1 MNFKKKLVTP
11 LSLLALMLTG
21 CASNDAQTPIVT
33 NGQAET
39 PIVSDGQAAISN
51 HFYATLKHTDSGWRF
66 VDFDTNGGG
75 NMVNLKTGN
84 PNWATSDRQCIV
96 GLGTDRR
103 SDHCDKVEKP
113 DLFLTSSVNTGN
125 AVMSVLVAPI
135 TFGLSATSVTKT
147 VAFDRDKYHEA
158 LMEAWAH
165 EKDTN
170 LMLSIDDSLTD
181 WKKER
186 SALLTAYESFV
197 NEHRSTLKKS
207 ITDESGL
214 VDVSV
219 FDLDSMVS
227 ISTHKLKQMTNVT
240 GASLT
245 ELQRRIAKEKVLDLA
260 NTRKRFST
268 VNVEC
273 NYKHSLGGEYVTDVS
288 CPTSAVVDT
297 ENKKLK
303 GDVAFTILSV
313 NKERVLPRHFLLKNK
328 DIVLTLDGDK
338 INIEN
343 TTNDYIT
350 IEQVSLYYLDD
361 IALSPSLSIELPPQ
375 SRTTYRSALSVRG
388 TFDVHWENL
397 HYRNMTKQIAE
408 SETMN
413 FGFAVKYKRSG
424 VSHDDR
430 AFSTKRYKLSQLL

>member
-1 MNFKKKLVTP
+1 MNFTKRIVTP
-11 LSLLALMLTG
+11 LSLLALTLTG
-21 CASNDAQTPIVT
+21 CASNDAQTSLTASGKTTVD
-33 NGQAET
+33 NGIYDTIEHD
-39 PIVSDGQAAISN
+39 I
-51 HFYATLKHTDSGWRF
+51 YATLKHTSTGWRF
-66 VDFDTNGGG
+66 IDFTTDGSAH
-75 NMVNLKTGN
+75 MVNLKTGN
-84 PNWATSDRQCIV
+84 PNWDRSDRQCIV
-96 GLGTDRR
+96 GLGTESR
-103 SDHCDKVEKP
+103 SDHCDKVENP
-113 DLFLTSSVNTGN
+113 ELFLTSSVNTGN

-135 TFGLSATSVTKT
+135 TFGLSATTVTKT
-147 VAFDRDKYHEA
+147 VTFDRNEYAQA
-158 LMEAWAH
+158 LMEAWGN
-165 EKDTN
+165 EQDKN
-170 LMLSIDDSLTD
+170 LMQSIDDSLTD

-186 SALLTAYESFV
+186 LALSTAYESFV

-214 VDVSV
+214 VDVSA

-227 ISTHKLKQMTNVT
+227 ISTHKLEQKSRFS
-240 GASLT
+240 GASLA
-245 ELQRRIAKEKVLDLA
+245 ELQRRISKEKTLDLA
-260 NTRKRFST
+260 NTRKRFTT

-273 NYKHSLGGEYVTDVS
+273 NYRHILGSEYVTDVS

-297 ENKKLK
+297 KNKILK
-303 GDVAFTILSV
+303 GDVAFTILSI
-313 NKERVLPRHFLLKNK
+313 NKERVLPKNYSLKNK

-343 TTNDYIT
+343 STNDYIT

-388 TFDVHWENL
+388 TFDIRWENL

-408 SETMN
+408 NKTMN

-424 VSHDDR
+424 VSHDSR